1 MNEAIMLTVVN
12 AVVSITLF
20 IGIYKNKVDNM
31 QKVIDKYNE
40 LENRITR
47 LEEKINFV
55 IKKLDNV
62 KI

>member
-62 KI
+62 KV

>member
-1 MNEAIMLTVVN
+1 MLTVVN